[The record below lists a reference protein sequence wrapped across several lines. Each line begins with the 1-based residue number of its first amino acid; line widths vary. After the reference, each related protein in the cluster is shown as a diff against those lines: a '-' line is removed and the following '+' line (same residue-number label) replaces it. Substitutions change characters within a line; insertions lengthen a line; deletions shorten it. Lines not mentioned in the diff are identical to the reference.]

1 MRESTREKEKNNMHD
16 YEKLAVF
23 QLSTFM
29 STTYGT
35 SPDASLRVGETDW
48 NLLNEHIRKYPPA
61 LLPAI
66 TDLKINK
73 LVSKPNGVLVPS
85 QIEVTVGVT
94 KRWVVAIMD
103 IHKIF

>member
-1 MRESTREKEKNNMHD
+1 M
-16 YEKLAVF
+16 YEKRKKGKSRITDFNKLAIF
-23 QLSTFM
+23 QLAIFIAN
-29 STTYGT
+29 TYGT
-35 SPDASLRVGETDW
+35 SPGVSLQVGETDW
-48 NLLNEHIRKYPPA
+48 NLLNQHIRKYPPA

-73 LVSKPNGVLVPS
+73 LVSKPNGVLAPS

-94 KRWVVAIMD
+94 KSWVVAIMN